1 MTMSG
6 MSEFDDFRSF
16 QIRDGKLTREKA
28 MEIVKEENKPRFKE
42 IEWYAQAVGF
52 DVNRVI
58 KIINAATKLYN

>member
-1 MTMSG
+1 

-28 MEIVKEENKPRFKE
+28 MAIVKEENKPRFDE

-52 DVNRVI
+52 DVNKAITIV
-58 KIINAATKLYN
+58 NSASKLYN